1 MIASAVT
8 APDLAL
14 RFAHDLASSVRAEAL
29 KAGCF
34 KLCAPLQ
41 RQLRSHCERLFL
53 PNRLQG
59 WKIVYAA

>member
-14 RFAHDLASSVRAEAL
+14 RFVHDLASSVRAEAL

-34 KLCAPLQ
+34 KLSMCTL
-41 RQLRSHCERLFL
+41 
-53 PNRLQG
+53 
-59 WKIVYAA
+59 AAAASKSL